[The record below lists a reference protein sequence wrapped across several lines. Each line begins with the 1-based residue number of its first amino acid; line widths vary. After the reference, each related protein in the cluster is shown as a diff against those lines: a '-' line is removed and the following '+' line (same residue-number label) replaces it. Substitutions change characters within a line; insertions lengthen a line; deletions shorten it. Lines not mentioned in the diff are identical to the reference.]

1 MVEEWLSPRLDLVT
15 FFDSM
20 DTDRSLDREETL
32 REVGLVRRKRGVL
45 TPKPVGE
52 PEEHEE

>member
-20 DTDRSLDREETL
+20 DTDRSL
-32 REVGLVRRKRGVL
+32 KRGVL
-45 TPKPVGE
+45 TPKPVVE